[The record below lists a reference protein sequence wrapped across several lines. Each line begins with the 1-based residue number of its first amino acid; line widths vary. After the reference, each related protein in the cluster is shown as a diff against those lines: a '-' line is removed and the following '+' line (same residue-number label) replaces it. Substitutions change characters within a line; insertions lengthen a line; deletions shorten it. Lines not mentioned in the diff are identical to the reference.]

1 MSAGPKILTGTVIVV
16 AMPMPDR
23 SAAADAS
30 DGSDREE
37 HPVSEASPLESASSQ
52 ASRRVRIEIIRYDT
66 MAWVTLSDDVPGT
79 SVMGAT
85 VTAVPFGTGNTVS
98 CTALIEDASVVQASN
113 AETLK
118 QALTAMN
125 PRAQANTAVG
135 GDPNGDSPQTLFATA
150 VASGAARIS
159 RQVKNESLP
168 PMITVSCGMS
178 THAPNAALVVPGE
191 VTLHDPHVAT
201 QVVAAI
207 RKMLAVGD
215 NSAAR

>member
-1 MSAGPKILTGTVIVV
+1 
-16 AMPMPDR
+16 
-23 SAAADAS
+23 
-30 DGSDREE
+30 
-37 HPVSEASPLESASSQ
+37 
-52 ASRRVRIEIIRYDT
+52 VRIEIIRYDT
-66 MAWVTLSDDVPGT
+66 MAWVTLSDDVPGV

-125 PRAQANTAVG
+125 PRAQANTAAG

-159 RQVKNESLP
+159 RQAKNESLP